1 LILSIKAGRSAEL
14 NLDVARLV
22 IIVAPL
28 KASLCCVDPYGI
40 HY

>member
-1 LILSIKAGRSAEL
+1 VILSIRAGRSAAVYL
-14 NLDVARLV
+14 VRLV